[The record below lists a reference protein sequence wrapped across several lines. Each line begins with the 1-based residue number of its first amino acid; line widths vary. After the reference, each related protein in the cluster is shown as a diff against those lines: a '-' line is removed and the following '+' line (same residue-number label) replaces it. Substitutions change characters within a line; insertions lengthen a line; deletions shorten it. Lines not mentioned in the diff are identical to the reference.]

1 MGMQKRQRKGE
12 QVILILRLERYTAV
26 LQIGQIAYL
35 FLMLLLGLQTQEGR
49 WSYIDRASKITLV
62 ESGVLHRATLLSGAK
77 CRDPLHADAIYTTS
91 ITTDIA
97 IPRPRTAVTAP
108 TIFAP
113 RTKNAVAVYLRDDA
127 VILLLWSP
135 QLMHMTTMNSQK
147 PGYLSIQTEQKSSG
161 QAHGDWNTNNKV
173 NLRTRKLL
181 EIQRDRTDKWERTMM
196 HPYAEDKVTTVEVGM
211 EHITEVHSHHHRN
224 HTVECNEWSFWR
236 TCSYDIE
243 GRGSNVCLLQTFECG
258 GHDLSLYDEII
269 LRRTPSVCLC
279 FGKESLVIVD
289 SACFF
294 TKTQNAKM
302 ECTYQI

>member
-161 QAHGDWNTNNKV
+161 QAHGDWSTSSRV
-173 NLRTRKLL
+173 NLHKQKIL
-181 EIQRDRTDKWERTMM
+181 ETQRSRTDEWEQTMM
-196 HPYAEDKVTTVEVGM
+196 HPYAEDKVTTVEAGM
-211 EHITEVHSHHHRN
+211 WHIPEVHSHHHRN
-224 HTVECNEWSFWR
+224 HTVECSEWSFLR
-236 TCSYDIE
+236 RCSYDIW
-243 GRGSNVCLLQTFECG
+243 GQVCICCKPSNVE
-258 GHDLSLYDEII
+258 DI
-269 LRRTPSVCLC
+269 
-279 FGKESLVIVD
+279 
-289 SACFF
+289 
-294 TKTQNAKM
+294 
-302 ECTYQI
+302 